1 MARMIPELNNEQL
14 RELPS
19 RAEANFY
26 VACRDQL
33 SSDVLVIH
41 SVGWIYRDNY
51 GRVREG
57 EADFTIASPID
68 GVLVVEVKGGGIK
81 FDPLT
86 KRWTSTDRHGQVNG
100 IKDPFRQASNER
112 HAIID
117 QLAGSSAWKQWKG
130 KRFTISH
137 AVMLPDIND
146 ASTLVSSDRPKETIG
161 VGSDMGALH
170 KWFVKATKFR
180 KQDDDEALG
189 STGLRLIEEV
199 FCKAVEVRPVLRTTI
214 DTTER
219 ERIRLTSRQAKI
231 LRIIGGRKR
240 AVISGG
246 AGTGK
251 TLIAVEKARQLCES
265 GKNVLFVC
273 YNRPL
278 ADSLAAAVPSQ
289 DRLQI
294 MTFHQL
300 CEQRSKLVRGKC
312 NRDLFAEAKEAFPG
326 SSDSHR
332 FGVQYPYMLA
342 LSNELLTDKY
352 DAIVVDEAQDFSDD
366 YWFSIEELLRDSDEG
381 FLYLFIDEN
390 QAIYKRHGNLPIQED
405 AFCLTAN
412 CRNTTPIHNTGYL
425 YYKGESVD
433 PPELPGPDVIKRSV
447 DGEVGQAEEIAK
459 QVKIWLN
466 DEDLAPNEIVVLVAK
481 QQKDQLYSL
490 LKEFELPGNVNWAF
504 EEHGM
509 RKTVL
514 VDTVRRFKGLEA
526 EAVVFW
532 IGDEISDDEQWELIY
547 VGTTRAKS
555 LLCMVGSKRVYAAI
569 QNK

>member
-1 MARMIPELNNEQL
+1 MARMIPELNSQQL
-14 RELPS
+14 RELSS

-26 VACRDQL
+26 AACRDQL
-33 SSDVLVIH
+33 PSEVLVIH
-41 SVGWIYRDNY
+41 SIGWIYRDNY

-57 EADFTIASPID
+57 EADFTIASPTD
-68 GVLVVEVKGGGIK
+68 GILVVEVKGGGIK
-81 FDPLT
+81 FDPLS
-86 KRWTSTDRHGQVNG
+86 KRWTSTDRHGQVIE

-117 QLAGSSAWKQWKG
+117 QLAGSDVWKQWKG

-146 ASTLVSSDRPKETIG
+146 SSALVSSDRPKETIG
-161 VGSDMGALH
+161 VGSDMGDLH
-170 KWFVKATKFR
+170 RWFARATKFR
-180 KQDDDEALG
+180 KQDVDEPLG
-189 STGLRLIEEV
+189 ATGLRLIEEV

-214 DTTER
+214 DATER
-219 ERIRLTSRQAKI
+219 ERIMLTSRQAKI
-231 LRIIGGRKR
+231 LRTIGGRRR

-265 GKNVLFVC
+265 GKDVLFVC

-278 ADSLAAAVPSQ
+278 ADSLASAVPSQ
-289 DRLQI
+289 DKLQI

-300 CEQRSKLVRGKC
+300 CEQRSKLARNKC
-312 NRDLFAEAKEAFPG
+312 NRDLYSEAKEAFPG

-366 YWFSIEELLRDSDEG
+366 YWFSIEELLRDPKEG
-381 FLYLFIDEN
+381 FLFLFIDEN

-412 CRNTTPIHNTGYL
+412 CRNTTPIHNAGYL

-447 DGEVGQAEEIAK
+447 NGEVGQAEQIAS
-459 QVKIWLN
+459 QVTSWLI
-466 DEDLAPNEIVVLVAK
+466 DEDLAPNEIVVLVGK

-490 LKEFELPGNVNWAF
+490 LKKFELPGNVKWAF
-504 EEHGM
+504 EEHGK

-514 VDTVRRFKGLEA
+514 VDTVRRFKGLES

-532 IGDEISDDEQWELIY
+532 LGDEITYEEKWELIY

-555 LLCMVGSKRVYAAI
+555 LLCLVGSKRVFEAI